1 MESAIFVNV
10 NHDDDDRSA
19 LRLLYQDQYPQLCRL
34 ALLLGAPD
42 AEDLV
47 QDAFIRLFRHPRH
60 LRAAHASSYLQR
72 IVVNLT
78 RDRARHLTLAR
89 SRSVATPVDT
99 PAPDESVAAR
109 TSMKTA
115 LAQLSPRHREALVL
129 RYWLDLSLKEMA
141 ASMNVSVGTAKSHL
155 SRGLAPLR
163 TQLGAER
170 W

>member
-1 MESAIFVNV
+1 M
-10 NHDDDDRSA
+10 
-19 LRLLYQDQYPQLCRL
+19 
-34 ALLLGAPD
+34 
-42 AEDLV
+42 
-47 QDAFIRLFRHPRH
+47 
-60 LRAAHASSYLQR
+60 
-72 IVVNLT
+72 
-78 RDRARHLTLAR
+78 
-89 SRSVATPVDT
+89 ATPVDT

-170 W
+170 